1 MWQLRVDR
9 RRSRP
14 PDCLIEIL
22 NPMTTHG
29 LLLFIAAGLLLNV
42 TPGPDVLYIV
52 ARAVSQG
59 RTAGFVSAL
68 GIGAGCSVHIVAAI
82 AGVSTLMM
90 RLPAAYE
97 TLRWLGVAYLVYL
110 GVRALLRKAPA
121 AGAELQ
127 KFDGYGLGR
136 VFWQGFLT
144 NALNPKVA
152 LFFAAFLPQFVD
164 PARGSLPVQFLVLG
178 LIFNI
183 NGTIVNLAYAAVA
196 SSAGTWLRGRL
207 GARRVLE
214 RLAGLLFISLG
225 IRLALASR
233 RP

>member
-1 MWQLRVDR
+1 
-9 RRSRP
+9 
-14 PDCLIEIL
+14 
-22 NPMTTHG
+22 MTTHS
-29 LLLFIAAGLLLNV
+29 LALFVAAGLLLNV

-52 ARAVSQG
+52 ARAASQG
-59 RTAGFVSAL
+59 RTAGFVSAF
-68 GIGAGCSVHIVAAI
+68 GISAGCLLHIVAAV

-97 TLRWLGVAYLVYL
+97 VVRWLGAVYL
-110 GVRALLRKAPA
+110 LYLGARGLLRRAPA
-121 AGAELQ
+121 AALQ
-127 KFDGYGLGR
+127 KLDNHDLGR

-164 PARGSLPVQFLVLG
+164 PGRGSLAGQFLILG
-178 LIFNI
+178 LIFNV
-183 NGTIVNLAYAAVA
+183 NGTLVNLAYAAIA

-207 GARRVLE
+207 GTHRVLD
-214 RLAGLLFISLG
+214 RLAGVLFIALG

>member
-1 MWQLRVDR
+1 
-9 RRSRP
+9 
-14 PDCLIEIL
+14 
-22 NPMTTHG
+22 MTTHG
-29 LLLFIAAGLLLNV
+29 LALFVAAGLLLNI

-52 ARAVSQG
+52 GRAASQG
-59 RTAGFVSAL
+59 RKAGFVSAL
-68 GIGAGCSVHIVAAI
+68 GIGAGGLLHILAAV

-97 TLRWLGVAYLVYL
+97 TVRWLGAAYLFYL
-110 GVRALLRKAPA
+110 GLRALLRRGPA
-121 AGAELQ
+121 AQAETELK
-127 KFDGYGLGR
+127 KFERDGLRR

-164 PARGSLPVQFLVLG
+164 PARGSLPLQFLLLG
-178 LIFNI
+178 LVFDV
-183 NGTIVNLAYAAVA
+183 NGTIVNLAYAALA
-196 SSAGTWLRGRL
+196 GSAGSWLRGRL
-207 GARRVLE
+207 GGGRVLD
-214 RLAGLLFISLG
+214 RLAGLLFIGLG

>member
-1 MWQLRVDR
+1 
-9 RRSRP
+9 
-14 PDCLIEIL
+14 
-22 NPMTTHG
+22 MTTHS
-29 LLLFIAAGLLLNV
+29 LVLFVVAGLLLNI

-68 GIGAGCSVHIVAAI
+68 GIGAGGLVHISAAV

-97 TLRWLGVAYLVYL
+97 GVRWLGAAYLVYL
-110 GVRALLRKAPA
+110 GARALFQKKAPA
-121 AGAELQ
+121 AEL
-127 KFDGYGLGR
+127 KTFDRQDLRR

-152 LFFAAFLPQFVD
+152 LFFVAFLPQFVD
-164 PARGSLPVQFLVLG
+164 PARGSAPLQFLLLG
-178 LIFNI
+178 LIFNV
-183 NGTIVNLAYAAVA
+183 NGTIVNLAYAALA
-196 SSAGTWLRGRL
+196 SSAGGWLRRHL
-207 GARRVLE
+207 GSRGVLD
-214 RLAGLLFISLG
+214 RLAGAVFIALG
-225 IRLALASR
+225 IRLALAR

>member
-1 MWQLRVDR
+1 
-9 RRSRP
+9 
-14 PDCLIEIL
+14 
-22 NPMTTHG
+22 MTTHG
-29 LLLFIAAGLLLNV
+29 LALFVATGLLLNI

-52 ARAVSQG
+52 GRAASQG
-59 RTAGFVSAL
+59 RKAGFVSAL
-68 GIGAGCSVHIVAAI
+68 GIGAGGLLHILAAV

-97 TLRWLGVAYLVYL
+97 TVRWLGAAYLFYL
-110 GVRALLRKAPA
+110 GLRALLRRGPA
-121 AGAELQ
+121 AEVKTEVQTDVKTVGS
-127 KFDGYGLGR
+127 DGLGR

-164 PARGSLPVQFLVLG
+164 PARGSLPFQFLLLG
-178 LIFNI
+178 LIFDV

-196 SSAGTWLRGRL
+196 SGAGAWLRGRL
-207 GARRVLE
+207 AAGRVLD
-214 RLAGLLFISLG
+214 RVAGVLFIALG
-225 IRLALASR
+225 VRLALANR

>member
-1 MWQLRVDR
+1 
-9 RRSRP
+9 
-14 PDCLIEIL
+14 
-22 NPMTTHG
+22 MTTHS
-29 LLLFIAAGLLLNV
+29 LPLFVAAGLLLNV

-52 ARAVSQG
+52 GRAVSQG
-59 RTAGFVSAL
+59 RKAGFVSAL
-68 GIGAGCSVHIVAAI
+68 GIGAGGLLHILAAV

-97 TLRWLGVAYLVYL
+97 TVRWLGAAYLLYL
-110 GVRALLRKAPA
+110 GVRALIRKTPA
-121 AGAELQ
+121 TELQ
-127 KFDGYGLGR
+127 RFEAQDLRR

-164 PARGSLPVQFLVLG
+164 PARGSLPLQFLLLG
-178 LIFNI
+178 VIFNV

-196 SSAGTWLRGRL
+196 SGAGAWLRGRL
-207 GARRVLE
+207 AAGRVLD
-214 RLAGLLFISLG
+214 RVAGVLFIALG
-225 IRLALASR
+225 VRLALANR

>member
-1 MWQLRVDR
+1 
-9 RRSRP
+9 
-14 PDCLIEIL
+14 
-22 NPMTTHG
+22 MTTHG
-29 LLLFIAAGLLLNV
+29 LALFVVAGLLLNV

-52 ARAVSQG
+52 ARAASQG

-68 GIGAGCSVHIVAAI
+68 GIGAGGLLHISAAV

-97 TLRWLGVAYLVYL
+97 VVRWLGAAYLLYL
-110 GVRALLRKAPA
+110 GVRALVRKAPA
-121 AGAELQ
+121 AELQ
-127 KFDGYGLGR
+127 RLESQKLGR

-164 PARGSLPVQFLVLG
+164 PARGSLPVQFLLLG
-178 LIFNI
+178 LIFNV
-183 NGTIVNLAYAAVA
+183 NGTIVNLAYAALA

-207 GARRVLE
+207 GAGRVLD
-214 RLAGLLFISLG
+214 RLTGLLFIGLG

>member
-1 MWQLRVDR
+1 LPPAFVDHGAEV
-9 RRSRP
+9 S
-14 PDCLIEIL
+14 

-29 LLLFIAAGLLLNV
+29 LALFVAAGLLLNI

-52 ARAVSQG
+52 GRAASQG
-59 RTAGFVSAL
+59 RKAGFVSAL
-68 GIGAGCSVHIVAAI
+68 GIGAGGLLHILAAV

-97 TLRWLGVAYLVYL
+97 TVRWLGAAYLFYL
-110 GVRALLRKAPA
+110 GLRALFRRGPA
-121 AGAELQ
+121 AQAETELK
-127 KFDGYGLGR
+127 KFERDGLRR

-164 PARGSLPVQFLVLG
+164 PARGSLPLQFLLLG
-178 LIFNI
+178 LVFDV
-183 NGTIVNLAYAAVA
+183 NGTIVNLAYAALA
-196 SSAGTWLRGRL
+196 GSAGSWLRGRL
-207 GARRVLE
+207 GGGRVLD
-214 RLAGLLFISLG
+214 RFAGLLFVGLG

>member
-1 MWQLRVDR
+1 
-9 RRSRP
+9 
-14 PDCLIEIL
+14 
-22 NPMTTHG
+22 MTTHG
-29 LLLFIAAGLLLNV
+29 LALFVAAGLLLNV

-52 ARAVSQG
+52 GRAASQG
-59 RTAGFVSAL
+59 RKAGFVSAL
-68 GIGAGCSVHIVAAI
+68 GIGAGGLLHILAAV

-97 TLRWLGVAYLVYL
+97 VVRWLGAAYLFYL
-110 GVRALLRKAPA
+110 GLRALLRRGPA
-121 AGAELQ
+121 AEVQ
-127 KFDGYGLGR
+127 KFESGRLGR

-164 PARGSLPVQFLVLG
+164 PARGSLPLQFLLLG
-178 LIFNI
+178 LIFDV
-183 NGTIVNLAYAAVA
+183 NGTIVNLAYAALA
-196 SSAGTWLRGRL
+196 GSAGSWLRGRL
-207 GARRVLE
+207 GGGRVLD
-214 RLAGLLFISLG
+214 RLAGLLFIGLG

>member
-1 MWQLRVDR
+1 
-9 RRSRP
+9 
-14 PDCLIEIL
+14 
-22 NPMTTHG
+22 MTTHS
-29 LLLFIAAGLLLNV
+29 LPLFIAAGLLLNV

-52 ARAVSQG
+52 ARAASQG

-68 GIGAGCSVHIVAAI
+68 GIGAGGFLHIGAAV

-97 TLRWLGVAYLVYL
+97 IVRWLGAAYLLYL
-110 GVRALLRKAPA
+110 GVRALLRRAPA
-121 AGAELQ
+121 AELQ
-127 KFDGYGLGR
+127 TFATQDLR
-136 VFWQGFLT
+136 RIFWQGFLT

-164 PARGSLPVQFLVLG
+164 PARGSLPLQFLLLG
-178 LIFNI
+178 VIFNI

-196 SSAGTWLRGRL
+196 SGAGTWLRGRL
-207 GARRVLE
+207 AAGRVLD
-214 RLAGLLFISLG
+214 RFAGVLFIALG

>member
-1 MWQLRVDR
+1 
-9 RRSRP
+9 
-14 PDCLIEIL
+14 
-22 NPMTTHG
+22 MTTHS
-29 LLLFIAAGLLLNV
+29 LALFVAAGLLLNI

-52 ARAVSQG
+52 ARAASQG

-68 GIGAGCSVHIVAAI
+68 GISAGCLVHIVAAV

-97 TLRWLGVAYLVYL
+97 VVRWLGAAYLLYL
-110 GVRALLRKAPA
+110 GARALLRRAPA
-121 AGAELQ
+121 ATLQ
-127 KFDGYGLGR
+127 KFDSHDLGR

-164 PARGSLPVQFLVLG
+164 RDGGSLPVQFLVLG
-178 LIFNI
+178 LIFNV
-183 NGTIVNLAYAAVA
+183 NGTIVNLAYAAIA

-207 GARRVLE
+207 RRGRVLD
-214 RLAGLLFISLG
+214 RFAGLLFIVLG
-225 IRLALASR
+225 VRLALASR